1 MYRKRNQITEM
12 MICLVDALVVVFCLT
27 VAGKSKGVVQY
38 YTGLAYSKL
47 LFPEGVQWVL
57 QTRSL

>member
-27 VAGKSKGVVQY
+27 VAGMMRYQTFEELVEAEN
-38 YTGLAYSKL
+38 LRELYSIIL
-47 LFPEGVQWVL
+47 VL
-57 QTRSL
+57 SLIHI